1 MTRKLRYLCT
11 LLLMAVASVAWA
23 DDVVF
28 YTLDTSE
35 KQGTGQQNS
44 YGASYDIDY
53 DDITWNFNGNIQMNP
68 WRLGGKK
75 ISGVD
80 RTVYTKTAM
89 GAAIT
94 KIDLTLSN
102 GVDITLNSLKL
113 TVASNDDFSTVL
125 DEVTLSSVTL
135 DGVNTVSPSP
145 GKTWAKNAYYKFTFN
160 VTVSSDK
167 RLRKLVRKKMQL
179 LL

>member
-28 YTLDTSE
+28 YTLDTSGIS
-35 KQGTGQQNS
+35 GTGSDYNGKCDVS
-44 YGASYDIDY
+44 YEG
-53 DDITWNFNGNIQMNP
+53 ITWNVNGNTQQKP
-68 WRLGGKK
+68 WRIGGKS
-75 ISGVD
+75 ITDTD

-89 GAAIT
+89 DAAIT
-94 KIDLTLSN
+94 KLDLTLST
-102 GVDITLNSLKL
+102 GGGITLNSLKL

-135 DGVNTVSPSP
+135 DGVNTVTPSP

-160 VTVSSDK
+160 VTVSGSSNK
-167 RLRKLVRKKMQL
+167 YIGFNKVVF
-179 LL
+179 